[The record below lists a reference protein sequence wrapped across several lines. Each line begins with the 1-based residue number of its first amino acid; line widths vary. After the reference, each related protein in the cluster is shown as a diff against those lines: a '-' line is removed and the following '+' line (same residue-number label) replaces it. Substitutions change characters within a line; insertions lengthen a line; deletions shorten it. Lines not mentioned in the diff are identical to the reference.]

1 MTSSQAQSKSEKK
14 RKDYAFR
21 HQFNEKPS
29 IIPGCPGKLS
39 LSHCKYSM
47 TVQFDRVMMIR
58 EQHLAGFQQSKLAAS
73 FVLVSHVE
81 LI

>member
-1 MTSSQAQSKSEKK
+1 
-14 RKDYAFR
+14 
-21 HQFNEKPS
+21 
-29 IIPGCPGKLS
+29 
-39 LSHCKYSM
+39 M